1 MKVFLAGATGAT
13 GSVFIP
19 IAEAAGIDLV
29 FHVRPQSACKT
40 PLAADPRAR
49 VFDLGNAYE
58 LDLALAGCDA
68 VVSMIGTMR
77 ARFGEGD
84 TYASSDV
91 GTTRQLVDAAK
102 GAKIDRFV
110 LLSSLGAGGTGA
122 YLKAKGECERI
133 VRESGLAWT
142 IVRPSIL
149 VTPPNAPSST
159 HGTRTAPPGLGAIL
173 GAVGCIPGLRGWA
186 DDTKP
191 IPLDVVARALVQALE
206 RPTAGHVL
214 AGRDLWKLGAP
225 EPAEQACETALLRG

>member
-1 MKVFLAGATGAT
+1 MKVFLAGATGAS

-40 PLAADPRAR
+40 ELASDPRAR
-49 VFDLGNAYE
+49 VFDLGNAFD
-58 LDLALAGCDA
+58 LDRALQGCDV

-77 ARFGEGD
+77 ARFGIGD

-102 GAKIDRFV
+102 SAKIDRFV
-110 LLSSLGAGGTGA
+110 LLSSLGAGGGGA
-122 YLKAKGECERI
+122 YLRAKGECEQI
-133 VRESGLAWT
+133 VRDSGLAWT

-149 VTPPNAPSST
+149 VSPADAPRST
-159 HGTRTAPPGLGAIL
+159 HGTRSAPPGLGAIL

-191 IPLDVVARALVQALE
+191 IPIDVVARAFVQAIE
-206 RPTAGHVL
+206 RPMAGHVL
-214 AGRDLWKLGAP
+214 AGRELWRLG
-225 EPAEQACETALLRG
+225 TAAA

>member
-40 PLAADPRAR
+40 ALARDARAR
-49 VFDLGNAYE
+49 VFDLGNAQE
-58 LDLALAGCDA
+58 LDLALRGCDA

-77 ARFGEGD
+77 SRFGEGD

-102 GAKIDRFV
+102 AAKIDRFV
-110 LLSSLGAGGTGA
+110 LLSSLGAGGGGA
-122 YLKAKGECERI
+122 YLKAKGDCEQI
-133 VRESGLAWT
+133 VRDSGLAWT

-149 VTPPNAPSST
+149 VTPPNAPTSP
-159 HGTRTAPPGLGAIL
+159 HGTRSAPPGLGALL

-191 IPLDVVARALVQALE
+191 IPLDVVARAFVHALE
-206 RPTAGHVL
+206 RPMTGHVL
-214 AGRDLWKLGAP
+214 AGRELWKLGSTAVS
-225 EPAEQACETALLRG
+225 QHSGGTALLRG